1 MGSLGE
7 TLAEERRRR
16 GKTIADVEAAT
27 RIRGR
32 LLEALEN
39 GRYEQLPSSAYVKG
53 YIQSYAQFLE
63 LPVKPLLDEYA
74 SERRLTP
81 EAHIDERGQLDL
93 PADPVVP
100 KRENAHEMPMR
111 TWAIILAVIVVGGLA
126 TWGVASLLRPKTELV
141 PAAPLT
147 GANTAKP
154 KRKAPASK
162 PKKTVTRTTAGET
175 SGTATPNTNGGTTG
189 NSANKGSAFTLRISV
204 EDGQAS
210 WIKITVDGL
219 TAYEG
224 TLEGGAP
231 KEYQVAD
238 SAKVRIGRPSV
249 VTVTR
254 DGQAVEIQDEG
265 NVGTVSLTT
274 SGE

>member
-81 EAHIDERGQLDL
+81 ESHFEERGQLDL

-100 KRENAHEMPMR
+100 KRENAHEMPMK
-111 TWAIILAVIVVGGLA
+111 TWAIILAVIVVGLLA
-126 TWGVASLLRPKTELV
+126 TWGVASLLRPKTDLV

-147 GANTAKP
+147 AADTTKP
-154 KRKAPASK
+154 KRKTPAQK
-162 PKKTVTRTTAGET
+162 PKKTVKSTTAVET
-175 SGTATPNTNGGTTG
+175 SSPATTDTNGGSTS
-189 NSANKGSAFTLRISV
+189 NSANKGSTFTLRISV

-210 WIKITVDGL
+210 WVKITVDGL

-224 TLEGGAP
+224 TLEGANP

-254 DGQAVEIQDEG
+254 DGQPVEVKDEG

-274 SGE
+274 NGE